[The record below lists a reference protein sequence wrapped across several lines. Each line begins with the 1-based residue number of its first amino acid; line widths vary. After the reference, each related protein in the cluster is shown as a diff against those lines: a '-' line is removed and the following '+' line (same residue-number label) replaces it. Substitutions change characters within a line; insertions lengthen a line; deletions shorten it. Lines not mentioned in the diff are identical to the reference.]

1 MAGLPQSLMPWRMP
15 RAHLE
20 ANTPAV
26 LRFPSGQRVGALVRV
41 ISATGGLLAVPQPLV
56 EGSRVKLMFLTNGG
70 SIFGGAEL
78 LSPLNDVSQPF
89 RFVSLAADDHLRL
102 RTLIWE
108 QSGQNKFEEVWMA
121 KLRAASAKQY
131 SSPPSRFSRV
141 GAVSVV
147 TLGLAAAAY
156 LLQPGLLK

>member
-78 LSPLNDVSQPF
+78 LSALALQSSRGCKRRDP
-89 RFVSLAADDHLRL
+89 RFGRRRL
-102 RTLIWE
+102 FATARLTKVRNAFFKVCNL
-108 QSGQNKFEEVWMA
+108 
-121 KLRAASAKQY
+121 
-131 SSPPSRFSRV
+131 PPPI
-141 GAVSVV
+141 VV
-147 TLGLAAAAY
+147 
-156 LLQPGLLK
+156 QVGLLPDGVILSSA